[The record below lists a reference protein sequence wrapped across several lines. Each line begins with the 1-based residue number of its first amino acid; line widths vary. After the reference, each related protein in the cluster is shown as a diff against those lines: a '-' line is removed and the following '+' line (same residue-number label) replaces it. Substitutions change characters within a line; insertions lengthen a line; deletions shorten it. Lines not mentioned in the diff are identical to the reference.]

1 MHVGRAISN
10 LHICGTSTFMVIAY
24 SLKHPN
30 DVKTPYFLN
39 YTIRVSFKMK
49 EMGGGDIMINALGVH
64 SVLVISIHTELY
76 MLLCANIYSLVSV
89 HLQLLAH
96 KVSIKSCNM
105 RPYN

>member
-24 SLKHPN
+24 SMKHPN

-39 YTIRVSFKMK
+39 YTIRVSFKN
-49 EMGGGDIMINALGVH
+49 MGGGDITINALVVH
-64 SVLVISIHTELY
+64 NVLVISIHTELY
-76 MLLCANIYSLVSV
+76 TLLCANLYSLVSV

-105 RPYN
+105 RPYT

>member
-64 SVLVISIHTELY
+64 SVLVISIHSTCCFVLIYIRWYLY
-76 MLLCANIYSLVSV
+76 TCNYWHTRFQSSLVT
-89 HLQLLAH
+89 
-96 KVSIKSCNM
+96 
-105 RPYN
+105 